1 MEKTQLHKPK
11 LTDIAVAIVW
21 IVTAIVT
28 FIRIPQAFILE
39 ALLVMITAV
48 YMLACVGFF
57 DDTDIE
63 EQERGQND
71 YEIQKLF
78 WKT

>member
-1 MEKTQLHKPK
+1 MEKIQLHKPQPI
-11 LTDIAVAIVW
+11 DIAVAIVG
-21 IVTAIVT
+21 IATAIIT

-63 EQERGQND
+63 E
-71 YEIQKLF
+71 
-78 WKT
+78 

>member
-1 MEKTQLHKPK
+1 MEKIQLHKPQP
-11 LTDIAVAIVW
+11 IEIVVAIVW

-39 ALLVMITAV
+39 ALLVMVTAV

-57 DDTDIE
+57 DDDTDIE
-63 EQERGQND
+63 E
-71 YEIQKLF
+71 
-78 WKT
+78 

>member
-1 MEKTQLHKPK
+1 MENKTQLHKPTI
-11 LTDIAVAIVW
+11 TDIAIALVGIAMAI
-21 IVTAIVT
+21 IT
-28 FIRIPQAFILE
+28 FIKIPQAYILE

-63 EQERGQND
+63 E
-71 YEIQKLF
+71 
-78 WKT
+78 

>member
-1 MEKTQLHKPK
+1 MENKAQLHKPT

-21 IVTAIVT
+21 IVTAIIT
-28 FIRIPQAFILE
+28 FIKIPQAFILE

-57 DDTDIE
+57 DDDTDTE
-63 EQERGQND
+63 
-71 YEIQKLF
+71 
-78 WKT
+78 

>member
-1 MEKTQLHKPK
+1 MEKTQLHKPT
-11 LTDIAVAIVW
+11 LTEIAVAFIW
-21 IVTAIVT
+21 IAMAIVT

-63 EQERGQND
+63 E
-71 YEIQKLF
+71 
-78 WKT
+78 

>member
-1 MEKTQLHKPK
+1 MENKVQLHKPQPI
-11 LTDIAVAIVW
+11 DIAIAIVG
-21 IVTAIVT
+21 IAMAIIT

-57 DDTDIE
+57 DDTDTE
-63 EQERGQND
+63 
-71 YEIQKLF
+71 
-78 WKT
+78 

>member
-1 MEKTQLHKPK
+1 MENKTQLHKP
-11 LTDIAVAIVW
+11 TITEIVVAIVW

-39 ALLVMITAV
+39 ALLLMITAV

-57 DDTDIE
+57 DDDTDIE
-63 EQERGQND
+63 
-71 YEIQKLF
+71 
-78 WKT
+78 